1 MAKKKNLNENEVI
14 EIGPEKVPIDCEKM
28 GFDEASLSKYIQEE
42 ASWFSYLGQKM
53 ADLDWM
59 RQRAEAEYE
68 HAFAAKFVEL
78 KEGGG
83 GSDKLVDMKCKS
95 DEELYEKKKKIA
107 GAKRLAEKMRQHMR
121 AWDKNHDNA
130 SNYGHN
136 LRKEMEKLA
145 QDIKWSKDA
154 EIADKV
160 EAIIRGGEAGPKKT

>member
-1 MAKKKNLNENEVI
+1 MSDEVI
-14 EIGPEKVPIDCEKM
+14 EIGQEKVPIDCEKM
-28 GFDEASLSKYIQEE
+28 RFDEASLTKYMQEE
-42 ASWFSYLGQKM
+42 APWFSYLGQKI

-68 HAFAAKFVEL
+68 HAYAEKFVEL

-83 GSDKLVDMKCKS
+83 GSDKLVEMKCKS

-107 GAKRLAEKMRQHMR
+107 SAKRLVEKMRQHMR
-121 AWDKNHDNA
+121 GWDKNHENA

-136 LRKEMEKLA
+136 LRKEMEKLG

-154 EIADKV
+154 EMADKV
-160 EAIIRGGEAGPKKT
+160 DAIIQGGEVG